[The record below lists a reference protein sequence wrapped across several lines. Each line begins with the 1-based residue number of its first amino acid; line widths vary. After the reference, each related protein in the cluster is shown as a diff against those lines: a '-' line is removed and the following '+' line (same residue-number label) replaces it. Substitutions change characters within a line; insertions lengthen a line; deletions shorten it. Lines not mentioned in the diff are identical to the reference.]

1 MHVIKKRLK
10 TAYFKS
16 VPEALGRVPGVG
28 MHQAAASVMQPVMQG
43 VMQGVMHPVIYP
55 VIQGVIYGVIYRNFS
70 A

>member
-43 VMQGVMHPVIYP
+43 VMHPVIYP